1 MGTSQSNWCH
11 CGRTPGADAGTFI
24 LQLTG
29 GMMQDQLDSQSGIK
43 VHTFRVG
50 YDSGNSEDSTWNKTE
65 ISMNQITE
73 SFNKMLLSRVE
84 EIQSNPASSNMSDD
98 AQVKREMVSTSIN
111 SRAKEELLSYQR
123 KLEKH
128 NPSHED
134 IYLRMLTFDED
145 ILQGVQHLFMEPET
159 ITVNNNRHQQ

>member
-98 AQVKREMVSTSIN
+98 AQVQKRNGIN
-111 SRAKEELLSYQR
+111 
-123 KLEKH
+123 
-128 NPSHED
+128 
-134 IYLRMLTFDED
+134 FDQLKSKGR
-145 ILQGVQHLFMEPET
+145 IVIIPKKVRET
-159 ITVNNNRHQQ
+159 QPIP